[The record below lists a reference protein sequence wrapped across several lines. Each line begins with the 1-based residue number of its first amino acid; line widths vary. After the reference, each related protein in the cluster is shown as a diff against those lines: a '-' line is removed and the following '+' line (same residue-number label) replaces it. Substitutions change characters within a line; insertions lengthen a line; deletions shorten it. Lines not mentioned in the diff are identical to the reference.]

1 MPTIWCLHSVW
12 EKVTG
17 TEAPHGHMA
26 TKLLTWQM
34 NILIPITGLCK
45 WNAFIFP
52 YLQAHVFLFLIS
64 WNEKPFFFSCYLVP
78 SKGSGAQLQTPKAA
92 VTLRLPAAEILS
104 KEWQVESIWIHS
116 HS

>member
-1 MPTIWCLHSVW
+1 MPTIWCLQSVW

-17 TEAPHGHMA
+17 AEVPHGCKA

-45 WNAFIFP
+45 WNAFISP

-64 WNEKPFFFSCYLVP
+64 WKKKPFFFSCHLVP
-78 SKGSGAQLQTPKAA
+78 STGSGAQLQTLQPA
-92 VTLRLPAAEILS
+92 VALRLPAAEIS
-104 KEWQVESIWIHS
+104 PKKWQVESVWIHS